1 MKTSRI
7 LPEGVGGGRDGIRYE
22 GVEVARRMGEE
33 KEGGGGRGGR
43 WGRKRR
49 EVGGGRG
56 GKATYQSGMALAH
69 PGCFPSRTL
78 TCGMPLGTSVHHH
91 QSDRCVGSGWEA
103 STSACLCVKG
113 SKNGQ

>member
-7 LPEGVGGGRDGIRYE
+7 LPEGVGGGRNGIRYE

-49 EVGGGRG
+49 KVGEEEEGGR
-56 GKATYQSGMALAH
+56 
-69 PGCFPSRTL
+69 RTNL
-78 TCGMPLGTSVHHH
+78 EWLWHIQV
-91 QSDRCVGSGWEA
+91 A
-103 STSACLCVKG
+103 SLHVL
-113 SKNGQ
+113 

>member
-7 LPEGVGGGRDGIRYE
+7 LPEGVGGGRNGIRYE

-43 WGRKRR
+43 G
-49 EVGGGRG
+49 
-56 GKATYQSGMALAH
+56 TYQSGMALAH